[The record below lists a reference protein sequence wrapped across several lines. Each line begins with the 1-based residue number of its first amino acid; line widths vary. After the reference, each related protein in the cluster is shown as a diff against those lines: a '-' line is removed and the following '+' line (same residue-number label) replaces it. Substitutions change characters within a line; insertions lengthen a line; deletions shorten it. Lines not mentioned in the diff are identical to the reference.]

1 MNLIARFYDIAS
13 GSIKIGN
20 VDIRDMRHDTLMQHI
35 SFVFQDVYLMPD
47 TIMNNLKFGNPHAS
61 FEEVV
66 AAAKLACCHEFIM
79 EFPEGYDTQ
88 ISDGGANLSGGQ
100 KQRISIA
107 RALLKDA
114 PIVLLDEA
122 TASVDPENELYIREA
137 LQVLAQHKTVIMVAH
152 RLHTIRNATK
162 IAVIEDGNV
171 VESGSHEELFTKNGR
186 YKQFWQER
194 QRAEQWQVEI

>member
-1 MNLIARFYDIAS
+1 
-13 GSIKIGN
+13 
-20 VDIRDMRHDTLMQHI
+20 
-35 SFVFQDVYLMPD
+35 
-47 TIMNNLKFGNPHAS
+47 
-61 FEEVV
+61 
-66 AAAKLACCHEFIM
+66 
-79 EFPEGYDTQ
+79 
-88 ISDGGANLSGGQ
+88 
-100 KQRISIA
+100 
-107 RALLKDA
+107 LLKDA